1 MNFIVI
7 FGPPAV
13 GKMTVGQE
21 LVKLTDYKLFH
32 NHVTIDL
39 VTEYFDFGTP
49 PFSRLV
55 REFRTRIIQ
64 EAAASD
70 LPGLIFTF
78 VWALDLDSDKQF
90 VDELKGTV
98 ENEGGKTYFVELEA
112 KIEERLRRN
121 KTENRLKHKKKGDL
135 AASEARLLR
144 WEGKYRMNSAGDFFY
159 PEDHLKINNSA
170 LTAERVAR
178 QIMETFDLPKEG
190 KLFP

>member
-21 LVKLTDYKLFH
+21 LAKLTGYKLFH

-39 VTEYFDFGTP
+39 VTDYFDFGTP
-49 PFSRLV
+49 QFSRLV
-55 REFRTRIIQ
+55 REFRMRIIQ

-70 LPGLIFTF
+70 LPGLIFTM

-90 VDELKGTV
+90 IDELKGIV
-98 ENEGGKTYFVELEA
+98 ENEGGKSYFVELEA
-112 KIEERLRRN
+112 DIEERLRRN
-121 KTENRLKHKKKGDL
+121 KTENRLKHKKKLDFT
-135 AASEARLLR
+135 ASETRMLG

-159 PEDHLKINNSA
+159 PERYLKIHNSA
-170 LTAERVAR
+170 LRAGLAAR
-178 QIMETFDLPKEG
+178 QIVEAFDL
-190 KLFP
+190 

>member
-21 LVKLTDYKLFH
+21 LAKLTGYKLFH

-49 PFSRLV
+49 AFSRLV
-55 REFRTRIIQ
+55 REFRMRIIQ

-78 VWALDLDSDKQF
+78 VWGLDLDADKQF
-90 VDELKGTV
+90 IDELKGIV
-98 ENEGGKTYFVELEA
+98 DNEAGKTYFVELEA
-112 KIEERLRRN
+112 DIEERLRRN

-135 AASEARLLR
+135 AASEARMLR
-144 WEGKYRMNSAGDFFY
+144 WEGIYRMNSAGDFFY
-159 PEDHLKINNSA
+159 LEDHLKINNSA

-178 QIMETFDLPKEG
+178 QIMETFDLRKEG
-190 KLFP
+190 KVIS

>member
-7 FGPPAV
+7 VGPPAV

-21 LVKLTDYKLFH
+21 LAKLTGYKLFH

-49 PFSRLV
+49 AFSRLV

-64 EAAASD
+64 EAAASN
-70 LPGLIFTF
+70 LPGLIFTM
-78 VWALDLDSDKQF
+78 VWALDLDSDKLF
-90 VDELKGTV
+90 VDELKGIV

-112 KIEERLRRN
+112 EIEERLRRN

-135 AASEARLLR
+135 AASEARMLR
-144 WEGKYRMNSAGDFFY
+144 WEGEYRMNSDGDFFY
-159 PEDHLKINNSA
+159 PEHHLKIDNSA
-170 LTAERVAR
+170 LSAEHAAR
-178 QIMETFDLPKEG
+178 RIMEAFEL
-190 KLFP
+190 